1 MEILR
6 SQLYKSLFEV
16 QLSVAYGIC
25 VLHLISI
32 FNWMQ
37 SKLTGKPQIKKPNL
51 KLFDDHKVQKPP
63 KEDQP
68 ISEWPHGL
76 LTIGT
81 LGSNHESKED
91 LHAWA
96 NPPPSPR
103 DPLHDFTP
111 AEATH
116 IQNELNSFFN
126 EHVDQS
132 SYSAAEL
139 GKFLNRQ
146 SSLKLTERTNSN
158 AADSDELKEHFNSQ
172 FQRSASV
179 VLSRGKDVNCLE
191 NTNTAIGKKSIL
203 SFLLKKMFVCS
214 SGFAPPVAAPALRD
228 PIPESRME
236 KLLRAILHK
245 KIYPQQSSNS
255 TVSKKKYLE
264 NRHIT
269 KSVTASEEQLDPKRD
284 DSDSNDDGSKWD
296 KTDSE
301 YIVLEI

>member
-1 MEILR
+1 M
-6 SQLYKSLFEV
+6 K
-16 QLSVAYGIC
+16 
-25 VLHLISI
+25 I

-37 SKLTGKPQIKKPNL
+37 SKLAGKPQIKKPNL
-51 KLFDDHKVQKPP
+51 KLFDDDHKVQKPP
-63 KEDQP
+63 KVDQP
-68 ISEWPHGL
+68 ISEWHHGL

-116 IQNELNSFFN
+116 SFFN
-126 EHVDQS
+126 EHVYQS
-132 SYSAAEL
+132 SSSAAEL

-158 AADSDELKEHFNSQ
+158 AADSDEPKEHFNSR

-191 NTNTAIGKKSIL
+191 NTNTAIGKKSL

-245 KIYPQQSSNS
+245 KIYPQQSS
-255 TVSKKKYLE
+255 
-264 NRHIT
+264 
-269 KSVTASEEQLDPKRD
+269 
-284 DSDSNDDGSKWD
+284 
-296 KTDSE
+296 
-301 YIVLEI
+301 

>member
-1 MEILR
+1 
-6 SQLYKSLFEV
+6 
-16 QLSVAYGIC
+16 
-25 VLHLISI
+25 
-32 FNWMQ
+32 MQ
-37 SKLTGKPQIKKPNL
+37 SKLTGKPHIKKPNL
-51 KLFDDHKVQKPP
+51 KLFDDDHKVQKPP

-103 DPLHDFTP
+103 EPLHDFTP

-116 IQNELNSFFN
+116 IQNELNSFVN
-126 EHVDQS
+126 EHFDQS
-132 SYSAAEL
+132 SSSAAEL

-146 SSLKLTERTNSN
+146 SSLKLTERTNNSN
-158 AADSDELKEHFNSQ
+158 AADSDEPKEHFNSR

-191 NTNTAIGKKSIL
+191 NTNTAIGKKSL
-203 SFLLKKMFVCS
+203 TFLLKKMFVCS
-214 SGFAPPVAAPALRD
+214 SGFAAPVAAPALRD
-228 PIPESRME
+228 LIPESRME
-236 KLLRAILHK
+236 KLLRAILQK
-245 KIYPQQSSNS
+245 KIYPQPSSNS

-269 KSVTASEEQLDPKRD
+269 KSVTATEEQLDPKRD
-284 DSDSNDDGSKWD
+284 DSETRMTMEVNGTRLILNTSF
-296 KTDSE
+296 
-301 YIVLEI
+301 